1 MDVFFTDGYV
11 PFSVALLVFLGLFV
25 LELLLLVVGVGLS
38 DLVDDILPDTDADH
52 DFASVGKAFSFVGC
66 GKVPSMVVVMMLFA
80 FFGVTGVLLQT
91 TASNLLGHQ
100 LGSWAASIPTLVV
113 TVVLTHYGTRL
124 LAPLMPNV
132 QTFAVSEQ
140 SLIGRTAVVTYG
152 TATHALPADAD
163 VSDQHGRTHHIQIK
177 AAQSG
182 ETFEEGESVHLCRVE
197 DGFFFGLKPSATT
210 YLYSG
215 KDQ

>member
-38 DLVDDILPDTDADH
+38 DLVDDILPDADGDH
-52 DFASVGKAFSFVGC
+52 DFASVGKALSFVGC

-80 FFGVTGVLLQT
+80 FFGVTGVVLQT
-91 TASNLLGHQ
+91 AAGNMLGHP
-100 LGSWAASIPTLVV
+100 LGSWSASIPTLII
-113 TVVLTHYGTRL
+113 TVVLTHYGARL

-132 QTFAVSEQ
+132 ETFAVSEQ
-140 SLIGRTAVVTYG
+140 SLIGQTAVVTYG
-152 TATHALPADAD
+152 TASSTLPADAD
-163 VSDQHGRTHHIQIK
+163 VRDKHGRTHHIQLK

-182 ETFEEGESVHLCRVE
+182 ETFKEGESVHLCRVE
-197 DGFFFGLKPSATT
+197 DGFFFGLKPSANT